1 MCYGYVKSEEGGEAE
16 VSNMSSWRMGLVGRA
31 QSHDG
36 PEGVLHCIASIGW
49 PVRDYNMRGSC
60 GDLCGYGRGLGRG
73 SGAFCGLYPGRES
86 CLFTIGA
93 CTGPRGH
100 VRSMRVM
107 CTRARR

>member
-1 MCYGYVKSEEGGEAE
+1 VKLRSRTCRHGAWDSLAR
-16 VSNMSSWRMGLVGRA
+16 SNPTMGQRVYCTA
-31 QSHDG
+31 
-36 PEGVLHCIASIGW
+36 PIGW

-93 CTGPRGH
+93 CTWPRGH